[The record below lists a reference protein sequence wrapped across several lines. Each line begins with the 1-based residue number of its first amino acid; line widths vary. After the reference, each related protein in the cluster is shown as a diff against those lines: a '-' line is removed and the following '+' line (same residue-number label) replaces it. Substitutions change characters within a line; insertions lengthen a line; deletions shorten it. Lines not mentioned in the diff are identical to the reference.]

1 MTYQVLAQKYRP
13 QTFDDVIGQDAV
25 IRTLRN
31 SVQNQRVANAYLF
44 SGPRGVGKTSLARLV
59 SKTLN
64 CTSSGKQKPCNKCDS
79 CLEISRGNN
88 IDVLEID
95 GASNNGVD
103 EIRTLRENV
112 KFSPSKGKFK
122 IYIIDEVHML
132 SQGAFNALL
141 KTLEE
146 PPAHVKFIFATT
158 EPHKVLPTIVSRCQK
173 FDFKRISPSK
183 ILDCVVDVS
192 KKEGISIDEKASS
205 LIARASD
212 GSLRDAL
219 VILDQMISF
228 SGDKIS
234 SDDVIDL
241 LGIVERDSIAQLA
254 DLVIKNDPAGAA
266 KTLDIMINDGKDPL
280 FIANSLIGYYRD
292 IMILKTAGEATSDM
306 AFTDEEI
313 KTLKAQSKKVTL
325 EEVLYILQ
333 SLSQCLILM
342 KGAMFVRAPLEITLI
357 RLTKRGTIMRLSEV
371 LDKLENI
378 EEGSYSVQDRSVEID
393 PLDNVIEDPKDNKA
407 ADIIEKDV
415 SPERGDTDFK
425 SIETL
430 WKSVLNYIRKKK
442 MSVYTFLAPAK
453 PIEITKE
460 KVVIGIDEDHK
471 FNKEVLESNGN
482 KDIIEE
488 AMNKITGG
496 LPRIKFVLTDNPE
509 TVKKEKTDKAKKV
522 SRSRKEMNPIIEKAM
537 DVFGGSVVRDLM
549 EED

>member
-1 MTYQVLAQKYRP
+1 
-13 QTFDDVIGQDAV
+13 
-25 IRTLRN
+25 
-31 SVQNQRVANAYLF
+31 
-44 SGPRGVGKTSLARLV
+44 
-59 SKTLN
+59 
-64 CTSSGKQKPCNKCDS
+64 
-79 CLEISRGNN
+79 
-88 IDVLEID
+88 
-95 GASNNGVD
+95 
-103 EIRTLRENV
+103 
-112 KFSPSKGKFK
+112 
-122 IYIIDEVHML
+122 
-132 SQGAFNALL
+132 
-141 KTLEE
+141 
-146 PPAHVKFIFATT
+146 
-158 EPHKVLPTIVSRCQK
+158 
-173 FDFKRISPSK
+173 
-183 ILDCVVDVS
+183 
-192 KKEGISIDEKASS
+192 
-205 LIARASD
+205 
-212 GSLRDAL
+212 
-219 VILDQMISF
+219 
-228 SGDKIS
+228 
-234 SDDVIDL
+234 
-241 LGIVERDSIAQLA
+241 
-254 DLVIKNDPAGAA
+254 
-266 KTLDIMINDGKDPL
+266 
-280 FIANSLIGYYRD
+280 
-292 IMILKTAGEATSDM
+292 MILKTAGEATSDM